1 MVKIEKVDDGVM
13 MSMSGTAPDLLF
25 ELGAGLDNVVE
36 SVNKHCGKGAAVEA
50 FWDFLNNVSL
60 NLLNKGIDVLNEDG
74 EVEEDSV
81 GQRILDA
88 LRNMKAADDDD
99 GTEDDLPLF

>member
-1 MVKIEKVDDGVM
+1 MVKIERVDDGVM
-13 MSMSGTAPDLLF
+13 MSMSGTAADLMF
-25 ELGAGLDNVVE
+25 ELGAGVDNVVE
-36 SVNKHCGKGAAVEA
+36 SVNKHCGKDAAVEA
-50 FWDFLNNVSL
+50 FWDFLNNVAL
-60 NLLNKGIDVLNEDG
+60 NLLNKGIDVLNENG

-88 LRNMKAADDDD
+88 LTDMQTDDDD

>member
-13 MSMSGTAPDLLF
+13 MSMSGTATDLLF

-36 SVNKHCGKGAAVEA
+36 SVNKHCGKDAAVEC
-50 FWDFLNNVSL
+50 FWDLLQNIAL
-60 NLLNKGIDVLNEDG
+60 NLLNKGIDVLHDDG

-88 LRNMKAADDDD
+88 LSEMKTADDDD

>member
-13 MSMSGTAPDLLF
+13 MSMSGTATDLLF

-36 SVNKHCGKGAAVEA
+36 SVNKHCGKDAAVEA
-50 FWDFLNNVSL
+50 FWDLLQNVAL
-60 NLLNKGIDVLNEDG
+60 NLLNKGIDVLDKDG

-88 LRNMKAADDDD
+88 LSEMKTADDDD

>member
-1 MVKIEKVDDGVM
+1 MVKIERVDDGVM
-13 MSMSGTAPDLLF
+13 MSMSGTVTDLLF

-36 SVNKHCGKGAAVEA
+36 SVNKHCGKDAAVEA
-50 FWDFLNNVSL
+50 CCDFLNNVAL

-81 GQRILDA
+81 SQRILDA
-88 LRNMKAADDDD
+88 LKDMQTDADDD

>member
-1 MVKIEKVDDGVM
+1 MVKIERVDDGVM
-13 MSMSGTAPDLLF
+13 MSMSGTATDLLF

-36 SVNKHCGKGAAVEA
+36 SVNKHCGKDAAVDA
-50 FWDFLNNVSL
+50 FWDFLNNVAL

-81 GQRILDA
+81 SQRILDA
-88 LRNMKAADDDD
+88 LKDMQTADDDD